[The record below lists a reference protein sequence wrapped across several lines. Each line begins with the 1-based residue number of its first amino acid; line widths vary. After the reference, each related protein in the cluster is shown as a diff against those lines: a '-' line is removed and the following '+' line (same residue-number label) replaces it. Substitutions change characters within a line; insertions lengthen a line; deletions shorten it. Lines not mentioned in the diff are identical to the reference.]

1 MKKLILFLLT
11 FVMAVVGVSCA
22 VTQTARPE
30 ENEEAAIQTLVAAPS
45 SSSDEEYSIS
55 ATTKASR
62 TPLESITPPDISE
75 EPLEDT
81 SVEQVNYNDAVPLSY
96 EEQEQLQTACK
107 EFDVP
112 YALALGL
119 IEKETGFRN
128 IVGDDGASTGYMQIQ
143 QKWHWDR
150 MERLGV
156 TDLLDPESNFR
167 VGLDFLSELYG
178 KYDNWDMAL
187 TVYNMGHDPGY
198 VTNYAYAVMDNYARW
213 QETTQ
218 IFD

>member
-1 MKKLILFLLT
+1 MKKFILFLLI
-11 FVMAVVGVSCA
+11 FVMAVVGVSCT

-30 ENEEAAIQTLVAAPS
+30 ENEEAAIQTLVAVPS

-62 TPLESITPPDISE
+62 TPPDILE
-75 EPLEDT
+75 EPIEDA
-81 SVEQVNYNDAVPLSY
+81 SVEQAYYNDAVPLSY
-96 EEQEQLQTACK
+96 EEQERLQTACK